1 MATWIA
7 HLRIADFLLQRFH
20 GLQETEFIVG
30 NLAPDSGVPNQDWSC
45 YEPPSQVSH
54 FRDEENQV
62 QYKLFADQHF
72 TKEQQKSFHNRQFS
86 FYFGYLTHLM
96 TDILWDE
103 WVVEPCKQKH
113 GQEAAEDKKEFTRKM
128 KADWYDLD
136 FLFLSKI
143 RAFGMAECMKNAVGF
158 VNTYMDI
165 LQPVLLIK
173 KGLYYRLLQSRE
185 KRFES
190 GVSVSIGAA
199 NGFLRGPSC

>member
-103 WVVEPCKQKH
+103 WVVEPCKQNMAKRRRRIKRNL
-113 GQEAAEDKKEFTRKM
+113 QEK
-128 KADWYDLD
+128 
-136 FLFLSKI
+136 
-143 RAFGMAECMKNAVGF
+143 
-158 VNTYMDI
+158 
-165 LQPVLLIK
+165 
-173 KGLYYRLLQSRE
+173 
-185 KRFES
+185 
-190 GVSVSIGAA
+190 
-199 NGFLRGPSC
+199 